1 MRERDKSRLSQKEWR
16 FCDTLFFIGN
26 LQYNE
31 IDRERDKS
39 CFEADAQIA
48 LHWASDFWN
57 AFVKQKRG

>member
-39 CFEADAQIA
+39 CFEPDVQIA
-48 LHWASDFWN
+48 LH
-57 AFVKQKRG
+57 